1 MGYGPAQH
9 GPAWPRWSAALDLL
23 QHFDPDA
30 MALGAG
36 HVRPCEALAARLRI
50 AAWLNLAELPN
61 VSKLPTLSFIW

>member
-30 MALGAG
+30 MALGAVLATCARAKRWQ
-36 HVRPCEALAARLRI
+36 HAL
-50 AAWLNLAELPN
+50 EL
-61 VSKLPTLSFIW
+61 LLG